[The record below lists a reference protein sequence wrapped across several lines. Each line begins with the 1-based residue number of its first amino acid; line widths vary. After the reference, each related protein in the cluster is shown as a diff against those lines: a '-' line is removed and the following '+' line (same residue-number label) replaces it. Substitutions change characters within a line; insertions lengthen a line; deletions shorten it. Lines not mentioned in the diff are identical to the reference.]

1 MNKSETILRVDNLSK
16 KFHLKRNAL
25 GRKFP
30 KGESD
35 GFYAV
40 KNVSFEIKKGEICG
54 LIGRNGAGK
63 TTLLELL
70 SGIIK
75 PSEGEITIW
84 GRTASV
90 IDIGTGM
97 HRDLSGHE
105 NIFLAGEMLGMK
117 KDEIKAHLPE
127 IIAFSELEQFIHLP
141 VKHYSSGMF
150 MRLAF
155 SVITHLDADIL
166 LIDEIIGVGDLAF
179 SEKTTRKIIDLCKQG
194 RSAIIA
200 THSLSLIK
208 SCCTNAIY
216 MKRGIVIDKGTVEVI
231 ENRYLED
238 VLENTSLIP
247 ADNEGSDQTK
257 IFKPKLK
264 FDPREIDDSISS
276 DVDITYAEIS
286 SNGNNS
292 SEFSVRDQLKFDVQ
306 IDVKTDQPFI
316 ISLHINHHYNQ
327 PALCLTPE
335 VIQTKNLKTG
345 KVNLSTT
352 IPRNIL
358 NQGLYT
364 ASIFIVDNDNN
375 LISARENVL
384 IFKIELDDYT
394 RDTFAYRGKFSGP
407 VFIGGNWTI

>member
-1 MNKSETILRVDNLSK
+1 MSIMNKSETILKVDNLSK

-25 GRKFP
+25 GRQFP

-35 GFYAV
+35 DFYAL
-40 KNVSFEIKKGEICG
+40 KNVSFEIKRGEICG
-54 LIGRNGAGK
+54 
-63 TTLLELL
+63 
-70 SGIIK
+70 
-75 PSEGEITIW
+75 
-84 GRTASV
+84 TASV

-97 HRDLSGHE
+97 HRDLSGYE
-105 NIFLAGEMLGMK
+105 NIFLAGELLGMK
-117 KDEIKAHLPE
+117 KEEIKAHLLE

-179 SEKTTRKIIDLCKQG
+179 SEKTTKKIIDLCKQG

-216 MKRGIVIDKGTVEVI
+216 MKRGVVVEKGTVEVI
-231 ENRYLED
+231 ENKYLED

-247 ADNEGSDQTK
+247 TANEGSSETK
-257 IFKPKLK
+257 AFKPKLK
-264 FDPREIDDSISS
+264 FDRNESNEGMSS
-276 DVDITYAEIS
+276 DVDIAYAEIS
-286 SNGNNS
+286 SNGDNS
-292 SEFSVRDQLKFDVQ
+292 LDFSVREQLKFEIQ
-306 IDVKTDQPFI
+306 IDVKADKPFI

-335 VIQTKNLKTG
+335 VSQTKNLKPG
-345 KVNLSTT
+345 KVHLNTT
-352 IPRNIL
+352 IPPNIL

-375 LISARENVL
+375 LISACENVL
-384 IFKIELDDYT
+384 IFKMALDDHT
-394 RDTFAYRGKFSGP
+394 RDTFAYQGKFSGP
-407 VFIGGNWTI
+407 IFIGGNWTM